1 MSLKNDLSELDGIK
15 QEIQKL
21 SLTLKTLRDKKNSI
35 EKHIIEYLKNK
46 DIKGLKFNNNII
58 SLEKKEHRVRK
69 KKIEKQKEISTL
81 LQSNGIHI
89 SDKIL
94 LELNNIQKGNPK
106 DKHVLKISSS
116 SFI

>member
-15 QEIQKL
+15 EEIKKL

-35 EKHIIEYLKNK
+35 EKNIIEYLKNK

-69 KKIEKQKEISTL
+69 KK
-81 LQSNGIHI
+81 
-89 SDKIL
+89 
-94 LELNNIQKGNPK
+94 
-106 DKHVLKISSS
+106 
-116 SFI
+116 

>member
-1 MSLKNDLSELDGIK
+1 
-15 QEIQKL
+15 L
-21 SLTLKTLRDKKNSI
+21 SLTLRTLKDKKNGI
-35 EKHIIEYLKNK
+35 EK
-46 DIKGLKFNNNII
+46 NII

-89 SDKIL
+89 SVKIL
-94 LELNNIQKGNPK
+94 VELNNIQKGNPK

-116 SFI
+116 SYI